1 MNQMRSVKKLCGSLL
16 LTTILAGYP
25 LSSHAIKE
33 GEYLDPRLDRLSL
46 GGLLWDGSY
55 QDSINGVPV
64 DVIDLTTGETF
75 VFPTGSGLVMLD
87 ATYFILDHF
96 AVEAAISYADGFER
110 ELTISNALEQ
120 QTRDYSLTWSLWI

>member
-96 AVEAAISYADGFER
+96 AVEAAISYDDGFER